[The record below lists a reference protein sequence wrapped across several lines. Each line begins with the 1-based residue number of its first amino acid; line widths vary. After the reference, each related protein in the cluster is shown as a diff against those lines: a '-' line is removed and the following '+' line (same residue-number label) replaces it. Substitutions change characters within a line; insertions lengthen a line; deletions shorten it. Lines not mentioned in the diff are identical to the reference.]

1 MLQIPSRV
9 SQQPPA
15 EGHGWQGVTLR
26 RCHLS
31 GITVPSSRCR
41 GTAALEPRAA
51 ATDRPLQL
59 PHSPFP
65 AGSCLGGRGN
75 QEEEEEDGGA
85 EMEEPLWEGLFLEK
99 SSVLCAARGGLQKY
113 VSLAMWC
120 ARSQLLRERQRGG
133 YSVSRLRS
141 RWISPFPPL
150 E

>member
-1 MLQIPSRV
+1 MQQIPSGA

-26 RCHLS
+26 RWHLS
-31 GITVPSSRCR
+31 GITVPSSLL
-41 GTAALEPRAA
+41 LEPRAA

-65 AGSCLGGRGN
+65 AGSCLRGRGN

-85 EMEEPLWEGLFLEK
+85 EMEELLWEGLFLEK
-99 SSVLCAARGGLQKY
+99 SSVLCAARGGLQTY

-133 YSVSRLRS
+133 YSISRLRS
-141 RWISPFPPL
+141 RWIGPFPPL